1 MKPQSTGEKPNIKLK
16 YFSSKVEQMAE
27 ITIKLKV
34 PDGMEDKVKKL
45 VEETV
50 MKLIQPKKLDKNVLN
65 KYFGKYTGET
75 REEEWYLQ

>member
-1 MKPQSTGEKPNIKLK
+1 
-16 YFSSKVEQMAE
+16 MAE

-50 MKLIQPKKLDKNVLN
+50 KKLIQPKKLDRNILN
-65 KYFGKYTGET
+65 KYFGKYKGEI

>member
-1 MKPQSTGEKPNIKLK
+1 MAGHEKNPNIKLK

-50 MKLIQPKKLDKNVLN
+50 KKLIQPKKLDRNILN
-65 KYFGKYTGET
+65 KYFGKYKGEI

>member
-1 MKPQSTGEKPNIKLK
+1 MAEREKNPNIKLK
-16 YFSSKVEQMAE
+16 YFSNRVEQMAE

-50 MKLIQPKKLDKNVLN
+50 KKLIQPKKLDRNVLN
-65 KYFGKYTGET
+65 KYFGKYTGEI
-75 REEEWYLQ
+75 REVEWYFQ